1 MTVKDLRPET
11 VITVQLRYDHALRL
25 ASDLRFAED
34 AAADAVIRGE
44 MAAPAVA
51 AALKTRA
58 AQMREDAASW
68 AVLVE
73 CARSEAL
80 AVEEDGSKD

>member
-1 MTVKDLRPET
+1 MTKRELPPEI

-25 ASDLRFAED
+25 SSDLRFEED

-44 MAAPAVA
+44 HAAPAVA
-51 AALKTRA
+51 EALRRRA

-73 CARSEAL
+73 CARSEAM
-80 AVEEDGSKD
+80 AVEEDGSRD